1 MVPSSPTM
9 SALFDYNICV
19 VLAGTILL
27 GVSAGVVGTFML
39 LRKRALVGDVA
50 SHAALPGLGVAYLV
64 MERFQP
70 GSGKWWPGLL
80 LGATLSAT
88 VGLLFSQAVR
98 QMRRIQED
106 AALGITLGLFFGLG
120 VAILTLIQTLPTGQA
135 AGLNDFVFGKAAAL
149 TAADVGGLA
158 IMAAGVLLVCSLL
171 HKELGLLCF
180 DAEFA
185 AASGWPVKKLD
196 LLLTALVIAVA
207 VLGMQSVGLL
217 LVVAML
223 VLPPTAA
230 RFWTDRLGSLVWTSA
245 LLGGLGS
252 AGGVWL
258 SATFPKLATG
268 AVIALV
274 GSGLFVVSLFWGKRR
289 GLYWV
294 WLAERQTR
302 RRIGLDD
309 LLRASYE
316 AIEPK
321 LDPARRST
329 SLPSFSLKE
338 LLSARAWSPKHVRRL
353 IRLARAD
360 ELLREDS
367 RGDYQLTEGGKRAA
381 ERAVRNHR
389 LWELYLIHFA
399 SVAPTR
405 VDRSADDIEHVL
417 QPELVEQLEEL
428 LRKTPGAP
436 KVPENPHAPSG

>member
-1 MVPSSPTM
+1 MM
-9 SALFDYNICV
+9 SALFDYNICL
-19 VLAGTILL
+19 VLAGTMLL

-64 MERFQP
+64 MERMQP
-70 GSGKWWPGLL
+70 GSGKWLPGLL

-88 VGLLFSQAVR
+88 AGLLFSHAVR
-98 QMRRIQED
+98 QIRRIQED

-135 AGLNDFVFGKAAAL
+135 AGLNDFLFGKAAAL
-149 TAADVGGLA
+149 TAGDVVGLA
-158 IMAAGVLLVCSLL
+158 VMAAVVLLVCSLL

-185 AASGWPVKKLD
+185 AASGWPVEKLD
-196 LLLTALVIAVA
+196 LMLTALVIAVA

-230 RFWTDRLGSLVWTSA
+230 RFWTDRLSSLVWTSA
-245 LLGGLGS
+245 CLGGLAS

-258 SATFPKLATG
+258 SATFPRLATG
-268 AVIALV
+268 AVIALM
-274 GSGLFVVSLFWGKRR
+274 GSGLFVVSLLWGKRR
-289 GLYWV
+289 GLYWA
-294 WLAERQTR
+294 WRAERQTR

-316 AIEPK
+316 TIEPK
-321 LDPARRST
+321 LDPARRSA
-329 SLPSFSLKE
+329 SFPSFSLKE
-338 LLSARAWSPKHVRRL
+338 LLTARPWSPGHVRRL

-367 RGDYQLTEGGKRAA
+367 QGDYQLTEGGKRAA

-399 SVAPTR
+399 AVAPTR

-417 QPELVEQLEEL
+417 QPEIVEQLEEL

-436 KVPENPHAPSG
+436 HVPENPHAPSS

>member
-1 MVPSSPTM
+1 M
-9 SALFDYNICV
+9 SALLDYNICL

-64 MERFQP
+64 MERLQP
-70 GSGKWWPGLL
+70 GSGKWLPGLL

-88 VGLLFSQAVR
+88 AGLLFSHAVR
-98 QMRRIQED
+98 QIRRIQED

-149 TAADVGGLA
+149 TAADVEGLA
-158 IMAAGVLLVCSLL
+158 VMAAGVLLVCSLL

-185 AASGWPVKKLD
+185 AASGWPVEKLD
-196 LLLTALVIAVA
+196 LILTALVIAVA

-217 LVVAML
+217 LVVALL

-230 RFWTDRLGSLVWTSA
+230 RFWTDRLGTLVWTSA
-245 LLGGLGS
+245 LLGGLAS

-268 AVIALV
+268 AVIALM
-274 GSGLFVVSLFWGKRR
+274 GSGLFFVSFLWGRRR
-289 GLYWV
+289 GVYWV

-321 LDPARRST
+321 LDPARRSA
-329 SLPSFSLKE
+329 SFPSFSFKE
-338 LLSARAWSPKHVRRL
+338 LLSARSWSAGHLRRL

-367 RGDYQLTEGGKRAA
+367 QGDYQLTEGGKRAA

-399 SVAPTR
+399 AVAPTR
-405 VDRSADDIEHVL
+405 VDRNADDIEHVL

-436 KVPENPHAPSG
+436 KVPENPHAPSS